1 MSVRKKSSLPLWNDL
16 GVPPFQKNTYSHGYK
31 HVHYQMQP
39 FSHEIDDQLLGSI
52 YGYSDVFKSNH
63 SGKHILFAGCSVT
76 QPSEIDKSKGW
87 AQKTYEKIKKTEK
100 VSGFYNIAVG
110 GGSIA
115 LEGSLIFKYIS
126 KYGKPDVI
134 FFNMPPSNRTLS
146 NQNSSYDVKNDE
158 LVRSGEIINSSVN
171 LTHEYRYPGSMLMA
185 EFFNFE
191 LYRALHQYCKD
202 SKTQLISFTWSDYP
216 GGYDPGTTQTLFA
229 DKFDTFYPAMNDNFV
244 KFTNDYISDP
254 KNKSHTLLIAL
265 DKVHPGDAEHA
276 YYSDFAFNIYEE
288 LNK

>member
-1 MSVRKKSSLPLWNDL
+1 MSVRKKSSLPIWNDL
-16 GVPPFQKNTYSHGYK
+16 GCPPFQKNTYSHGYR

-52 YGYSDVFKSNH
+52 YGHSDVFKSNH

-76 QPSEIDKSKGW
+76 EPSNIDKKLGW
-87 AQKTYEKIKKTEK
+87 AQKTYEEIKKTEK

-115 LEGSLIFKYIS
+115 LEVSLIFKYIA

-134 FFNMPPSNRTLS
+134 FFNMPPSTRTIS
-146 NQNSSYDVKNDE
+146 NQNSSYDVKDDI
-158 LVRSGEIINSSVN
+158 LIRSGEIINSTVN

-202 SKTQLISFTWSDYP
+202 SNTQLVSFTWSDYP
-216 GGYDPGTTQTLFA
+216 GGFDPGTTQTLFA
-229 DKFDTFYPAMNDNFV
+229 DKFDTFYTAMNDNFV
-244 KFTNDYISDP
+244 KFTNEYISNP
-254 KNKSHTLLIAL
+254 KNKSGTLLIAS
-265 DKVHPGDAEHA
+265 DKIHPGTAEHA
-276 YYSDFAFNIYEE
+276 YYADFAFSIYKE